1 MEWTET
7 SDSEEVFER
16 TMADDDMRERQIEQI
31 KLEKTNGTEMRSLGM
46 VIGMCQLLLGEE
58 VGETPWLI
66 YTRGGILAN
75 QPFWH
80 SQINGLSPF
89 LRE

>member
-46 VIGMCQLLLGEE
+46 VIGMC
-58 VGETPWLI
+58 
-66 YTRGGILAN
+66 
-75 QPFWH
+75 
-80 SQINGLSPF
+80 
-89 LRE
+89 